1 MSDPTPTMPRV
12 GGSYLFEELEAMAY
26 TDAGADVPEDLQAD
40 LPDGY
45 QAGDD
50 GVGGV
55 GDVDGG

>member
-1 MSDPTPTMPRV
+1 MPRV